1 MKIPI
6 DISALMHWI
15 VALAI
20 SLIEFGCGYFFFL
33 FDRIEEGMKAQSRK
47 LYLIEMLQIIPW
59 GVLFVPMRGNPRILV
74 VMVCG
79 TEVRSFGIQPHV
91 NEVVWRAFFFRD
103 DGQLDREVRSEDV
116 IVHNVET
123 TGTLVFLLGDLLHD
137 EQKGGGRI
145 LFRDTR
151 EFPSDEVVGAHVLP
165 RAKAGGKRKEGK
177 ESDG

>member
-1 MKIPI
+1 
-6 DISALMHWI
+6 MHWI

-20 SLIEFGCGYFFFL
+20 SSIEFGCEYFFFR

-47 LYLIEMLQIIPW
+47 LYLIEMLPIIPG

-91 NEVVWRAFFFRD
+91 DEVVWHASFFRD

-116 IVHNVET
+116 IVHDVET
-123 TGTLVFLLGDLLHD
+123 AGILVFLLRNLRDIEKIGSRLV
-137 EQKGGGRI
+137 
-145 LFRDTR
+145 LFFHAR
-151 EFPSDEVVGAHVLP
+151 EFPRDEVVGAHVLP

-177 ESDG
+177 EGDG